1 MCLCTVDNSSPMVNE
16 YVSCFSLQ
24 SDYKSFILTMND
36 ASVSLGYLMHFKH
49 FDISRLEL
57 FYKKNTGS
65 RQRSGTQYPVRRM
78 RKKINRTGDL
88 LHYLSRHQYDIIL
101 YDIKFSN
108 GWRIKMTSNSFV
120 TIYTNTQNQ
129 RNEIFD
135 VIIGGF
141 GFDKIPLNAKLL
153 NLTYVLNYDRPPTT
167 LGIDQRPDE
176 FWSEAERAEWRKNH
190 KY

>member
-1 MCLCTVDNSSPMVNE
+1 MCLCIVDNFSPMINE

-24 SDYKSFILTMND
+24 SDYKSFMLTMND
-36 ASVSLGYLMHFKH
+36 ASISMGYLMHFKH

-57 FYKKNTGS
+57 DYQKNTGS
-65 RQRSGTQYPVRRM
+65 RQRIGTQYPVRRM

-108 GWRIKMTSNSFV
+108 GWRVKMTSNSLV

-135 VIIGGF
+135 TIICGF
-141 GFDKIPLNAKLL
+141 GFDKIPLDSKLP
-153 NLTYVLNYDRPPTT
+153 NLTYVLNYNQPPTT
-167 LGIDQRPDE
+167 LGIAPSPDE
-176 FWSEAERAEWRKNH
+176 FWSEDEKADWRK
-190 KY
+190 KYKY